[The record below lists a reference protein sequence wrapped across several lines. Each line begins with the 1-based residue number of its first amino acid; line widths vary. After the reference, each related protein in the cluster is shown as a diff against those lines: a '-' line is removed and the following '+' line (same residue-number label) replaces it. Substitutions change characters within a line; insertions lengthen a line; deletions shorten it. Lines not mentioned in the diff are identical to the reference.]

1 MTPPEIAHDPD
12 LKPGPAVMAGFYL
25 FCVGTAFVLLSLSAF
40 TFQLDDIKIPGL
52 YVGGGIMLAYWA
64 WLLATRKVAPPPQV
78 VWIGFAA
85 YIVVT
90 LLSAFFAADFVK
102 WIAWQYVGYNI
113 STLGFVLLGS
123 AVIQTR
129 KMVELTLKFWVL
141 MTFAT
146 TVFGLLHYAGF
157 LETVYK
163 VMYPSGAPPQGS
175 RTHDLINTFKGARSM
190 ISTIL
195 NTQFFGN
202 FLLMVLPVCV
212 AVVMFVS
219 QNLKRSLANHNN
231 RIAGIPVPMIWLV
244 VSGLSIVLALTC
256 IFTTF
261 SKSSIVMIPVLL
273 LLMGCGVYFFG
284 GVRRIPHL
292 GVISLCGLVMAGTV
306 AFYTSGDLQRDF
318 KNIDDS
324 LGPRQIIWS
333 GAWDMF
339 RDNPVL
345 GGGGGSF
352 RLLFPTYRDPDYHLS
367 RVSNVT
373 LYAHNWVL
381 DLLAETGFLGAVAYL
396 VFLGGV
402 FFLGFLAVRRCPD
415 LATRVALIGGITG
428 LVGILGGSFL
438 TPMTKWPVGT
448 VALHSMLGSV
458 LGMAMFGLGK
468 SAPAPE
474 SARAPSPA
482 AYGLMAATLA
492 YAVYISAWSAR
503 LFEAAFHHAEG
514 MKRTELPE
522 QFFGP
527 AGKAVDPAVIDFLR
541 VGESHLVKALELD
554 PARPTTYYKLAHVYN
569 RLDDSEKSLAT
580 YRAMQA
586 FAPDYSE
593 VHYNLAIINY
603 DLAYRQIL
611 RKNKAIEE
619 GRNDEALDAQNRIHE
634 YLIAGTEA
642 GERAIQQSNKISVW
656 YFVGTLYQALGIEY
670 PQGTEESKR
679 HHLRAAEIF
688 LRTADFPVSR
698 VIQEAGQV
706 QKEEEE
712 RFRAITM
719 AADNFQRAG
728 EPYRAAQAM
737 ERALQRDPS
746 SMRLLTRTVD
756 LYNSAGKIDEALR
769 LLDERLRQN
778 PFSPDL
784 YVLKI
789 ELYHSAGRIPEAIE
803 EGKFALLLNDQV
815 AREGK
820 GFLAPALAEKI
831 RANIALLD
839 NRMQSP

>member
-1 MTPPEIAHDPD
+1 MKQPDIALDPD
-12 LKPGPAVMAGFYL
+12 VKPGPAVMAGFYL
-25 FCVGTAFVLLSLSAF
+25 FCVGTAFVLLSLSAY

-64 WLLATRKVAPPPQV
+64 ALWAMGKVAPPPRV
-78 VWIGFAA
+78 VWIGFAC
-85 YIVVT
+85 YLVVT
-90 LLSAFFAADFVK
+90 FLSALLAADFVK

-129 KMVELTLKFWVL
+129 KMVELSLKFWVL
-141 MTFAT
+141 MTFST

-163 VMYPSGAPPQGS
+163 ALYPSGPPPNGS

-219 QNLKRSLANHNN
+219 QNLKRSITNHNN

-273 LLMGCGVYFFG
+273 LMMGCGVYFFG
-284 GVRRIPHL
+284 GVRRIPNI
-292 GVISLCGLVMAGTV
+292 GVIALCGMVMALTV

-324 LGPRQIIWS
+324 LGPRQIIWA
-333 GAWDMF
+333 GAWEMF
-339 RDNPVL
+339 RDNPVV

-381 DLLAETGFLGAVAYL
+381 DLLSETGFLGTVAYL

-402 FFLGFLAVRRCPD
+402 FGLAWLAVRRCPD
-415 LATRVALIGGITG
+415 LATRVAVIGGVTG

-438 TPMTKWPVGT
+438 TPMTRWPVGT
-448 VALHSMLGSV
+448 VALHSMIGTV
-458 LGMAMFGLGK
+458 LGMAMFGLGRA
-468 SAPAPE
+468 APA
-474 SARAPSPA
+474 RAQRSLPVAKVLLVLSLG
-482 AYGLMAATLA
+482 YV
-492 YAVYISAWSAR
+492 VYISAWSAR
-503 LFEAAFHHAEG
+503 LFKAAFHHAEG

-541 VGESHLVKALELD
+541 VGQGHLVRALELD

-580 YRAMQA
+580 YVAMQTY
-586 FAPDYSE
+586 APDYSE

-619 GRNDEALDAQNRIHE
+619 GRNAEALEAQDRIHA
-634 YLIAGTEA
+634 YLIAGTKA

-670 PQGTEESKR
+670 PQGSEESKR
-679 HHLRAAEIF
+679 HHLRAAEIL
-688 LRTADFPVSR
+688 LRTSDFPVSR

-728 EPYRAAQAM
+728 EPLRAAQAM
-737 ERALQRDPS
+737 ERAAQRDPS
-746 SMRLLTRTVD
+746 SMRLLTRAVD
-756 LYNSAGKIDEALR
+756 LYNSAGEVDEALR
-769 LLDERLRQN
+769 MIDDRLRQN
-778 PFSPDL
+778 PFSPDM
-784 YVLKI
+784 YVLKM
-789 ELYHSAGRIPEAIE
+789 ELLHGAGRIREAIE
-803 EGKFALLLNDQV
+803 EGKFALLLNEEV

-831 RANIALLD
+831 RENIVHLN
-839 NRMQSP
+839 NRMQTP